1 MLDSLLNADIFA
13 PTGASLD
20 LLSEVDS
27 AVREINSR
35 RPLSEEVTTKLET
48 EILYDRVHS
57 SAVTEGNRL
66 SRRETVVV
74 LTTGIVEAGVRR
86 DVLEVQNLAESILLL
101 QEFLDKKEEL
111 TPAVIRH
118 VHGILLKGLQ
128 DDAGCY
134 RRNSVAI
141 AGAQVH
147 PPEFH
152 DVDDYVRHV
161 LTSQVLLNQE
171 IHVVQKAA
179 WLHWAIAR
187 IHPFTDGNGRVARL
201 AQDYILLQ
209 NEYVPATLQPE
220 DREGAYY
227 SALEAADL
235 GDGKPL
241 LELVAKNVLRV
252 ADRYLSIIREQK
264 EKQDWLSSI
273 TKAATEKVRQTSH
286 RKFLYF
292 QRSSNILKNEFSSIV
307 TDLDGNIPE
316 LKVAFRDFGSLEYDK
331 YQEIENYG
339 KTKRSWVFGVDF
351 RIQQTVLRYIF
362 WYGSHHASPYDI
374 ARQVP
379 SKAVLLVSTEE
390 ESNYYV
396 LLDEVEDDRVTLREI
411 IPNGTTFWRRRYDP
425 VAKKDEWDID
435 ILAGEIARSFFQ
447 EALSKLGLI

>member
-1 MLDSLLNADIFA
+1 MLDNLLNADLFA
-13 PTGASLD
+13 PTGASVD
-20 LLSEVDS
+20 LLTEVDN

-35 RPLSEEVTTKLET
+35 RPLSQEVTTKLET

-101 QEFLDKKEEL
+101 QEFLDKKEEFA
-111 TPAVIRH
+111 PALIRH

-128 DDAGCY
+128 DDAGSY
-134 RRNSVAI
+134 RRNNVAI
-141 AGAQVH
+141 AGAQVQ

-161 LTSQVLLNQE
+161 LTSQILQKPE
-171 IHVVQKAA
+171 IHVIQKAA

-187 IHPFTDGNGRVARL
+187 IHPFSDGNGRVARL

-235 GDGKPL
+235 GEGKPL

-273 TKAATEKVRQTSH
+273 TKAATEKIRQTSH

-292 QRSSNILKNEFSSIV
+292 QRSSNILKSEFSSIV
-307 TDLDGNIPE
+307 AELQGNIPE
-316 LKVAFRDFGSLEYDK
+316 LKVTFRDFGSLEYHK

-351 RIQQTVLRYIF
+351 KVQESVLRYIF
-362 WYGSHHASPYDI
+362 WYGSHHARPDDI

-379 SKAVLLVSTEE
+379 SKTVLLVSTEE

-396 LLDEVEDDRVTLREI
+396 LLDQVEDDRVTLREI

-425 VAKKDEWDID
+425 VAQKDEWDID
-435 ILAGEIARSFFQ
+435 ISAGEIARTFFQ